1 MHHNTLVVLAQKW
14 LHFKMKIFISLLL
27 VLTFGYGAQIDEF
40 ASLVN
45 YSRDYSS
52 ALKEAKKQ
60 NKPIMLVVVSNY
72 CPWCKRFER
81 KTLNTS
87 LIQGQVKKDF
97 IPLIIDKTRDKG
109 KYPSEFYAK
118 LVPTIF
124 FINPKTQKSVYKSRG
139 YSDNITF
146 AIDMDMAL
154 KAYKRE
160 NK

>member
-1 MHHNTLVVLAQKW
+1 
-14 LHFKMKIFISLLL
+14 MKILLSLLL
-27 VLTFGYGAQIDEF
+27 TFTFVLSAQIDNF
-40 ASLVN
+40 ASEVN
-45 YSRDYSS
+45 YFRDYNS

-60 NKPIMLVVVSNY
+60 KKPIMLIVVSTY
-72 CPWCKRFER
+72 CPWCKKFER

-124 FINPKTQKSVYKSRG
+124 FINPKTQKHFYKSRG